1 MVVRHPAGAGR
12 EIRADSGQGSRV
24 AVASRRTGSVSL
36 ARGLLVLATL
46 WVGGCSFALARR
58 PPPYSG
64 AVPSLECTKSVAP
77 AVVDTTLATMY
88 AGLTVG
94 NEVARLRGD
103 GAWFVGSLGLS
114 ILLGMQAAITGA
126 SAAWGFDVAHEC
138 RAALGAQSDAVLP

>member
-1 MVVRHPAGAGR
+1 V
-12 EIRADSGQGSRV
+12 
-24 AVASRRTGSVSL
+24 VASRWVGSVSA
-36 ARGLLVLATL
+36 ARGMLVIATL

-64 AVPSLECTKSVAP
+64 AVPSLECTKTVAP

-88 AGLTVG
+88 AGLTAG

-103 GAWFVGSLGLS
+103 GAWFLGSLGFS
-114 ILLGMQAAITGA
+114 ILLGMQAAIYGA

-138 RAALGAQSDAVLP
+138 RAASRLRNEAVLP